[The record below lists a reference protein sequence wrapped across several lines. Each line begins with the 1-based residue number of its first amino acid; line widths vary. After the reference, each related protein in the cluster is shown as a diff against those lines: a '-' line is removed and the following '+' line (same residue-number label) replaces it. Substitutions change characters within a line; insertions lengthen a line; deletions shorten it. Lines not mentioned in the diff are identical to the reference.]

1 MMIKEF
7 FAERFFLDERRRR
20 WNRIVNW
27 PVLFGVAFLWWM
39 ASFLWGGGP
48 VFSPDSDS
56 YIVAME
62 NLRSGRMDLERTPG
76 VPLVLWGCELLA
88 GKGYLWVFC
97 FLQEV
102 VFLGSVL
109 LLWDMGRMFVRS
121 RGLVIGITALYLF
134 LPCLSLFHYASGIDT
149 ESMAF
154 GTIMLLLWMSL
165 RILRGAEISA
175 RESVATGIGLNI
187 VLLFS
192 IAVRPAYIYLIPI
205 YAVFWCFLM
214 FRRRSR
220 AVLMG
225 VTGLMALGGVVGVV
239 GGYEERI
246 EQEFGYEGI
255 TDISYMNN
263 YFFAREY
270 NLLLPELA
278 ENDSL
283 RSKLR
288 EFAALPPEHLWHE
301 IVYLERFDH
310 NYREMNRVVTASFKA
325 QPARCVSAFLRRSA
339 NVGAYR
345 MWDYSFDLRKQQVYS
360 VFVPRMSCLYLF
372 IAIYFGFIVWQWK
385 RECRFPD
392 MGFFL
397 WGFVVCSHLAAIAG
411 AQDEWSRLTFQAF
424 PAVLLLFGKIASL
437 FSLKRGKALSVALE
451 D

>member
-1 MMIKEF
+1 MIKEF

-27 PVLFGVAFLWWM
+27 PVLFGLAVLGWM

-56 YIVAME
+56 YVVAME
-62 NLRSGRMDLERTPG
+62 NLWNGRMDLERTPG
-76 VPLVLWGCELLA
+76 VPSVLWGCELLA

-121 RGLVIGITALYLF
+121 RGLVIGITALNLF

-214 FRRRSR
+214 FRHRSR

-239 GGYEERI
+239 GGY
-246 EQEFGYEGI
+246 
-255 TDISYMNN
+255 
-263 YFFAREY
+263 
-270 NLLLPELA
+270 
-278 ENDSL
+278 
-283 RSKLR
+283 
-288 EFAALPPEHLWHE
+288 
-301 IVYLERFDH
+301 
-310 NYREMNRVVTASFKA
+310 
-325 QPARCVSAFLRRSA
+325 
-339 NVGAYR
+339 
-345 MWDYSFDLRKQQVYS
+345 
-360 VFVPRMSCLYLF
+360 
-372 IAIYFGFIVWQWK
+372 
-385 RECRFPD
+385 
-392 MGFFL
+392 
-397 WGFVVCSHLAAIAG
+397 
-411 AQDEWSRLTFQAF
+411 
-424 PAVLLLFGKIASL
+424 
-437 FSLKRGKALSVALE
+437 
-451 D
+451 

>member
-88 GKGYLWVFC
+88 GKGYLWFFC

-109 LLWDMGRMFVRS
+109 LLWDMGRMFLRS

-149 ESMAF
+149 ESIAF

-175 RESVATGIGLNI
+175 RKSVATGIGLNI
-187 VLLFS
+187 VLFFS

-214 FRRRSR
+214 FRRRCR

-225 VTGLMALGGVVGVV
+225 VTGLVALGGVVGVV
-239 GGYEERI
+239 SGYEQRI

-263 YFFAREY
+263 YFFAREN

-283 RSKLR
+283 RSKLKK
-288 EFAALPPEHLWHE
+288 FAALPPEHLWNE

-345 MWDYSFDLRKQQVYS
+345 MWDYSFDLRKHQVYS

-372 IAIYFGFIVWQWK
+372 LAIYFGFLVWQWK
-385 RECRFPD
+385 RNCRFPD
-392 MGFFL
+392 MSFFL